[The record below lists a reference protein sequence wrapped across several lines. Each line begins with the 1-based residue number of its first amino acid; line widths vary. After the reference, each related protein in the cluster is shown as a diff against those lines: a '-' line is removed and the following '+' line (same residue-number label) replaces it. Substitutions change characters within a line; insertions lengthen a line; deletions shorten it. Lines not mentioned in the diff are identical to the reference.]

1 MKIHIIGI
9 DCATQANKVGLAHG
23 FVKDNCL
30 IIDEVTKSTGKECVR
45 DIVTKWVDAGAKTL
59 FAIDAPLGWPKPL
72 SEQLINHSAGDSLNI
87 ESNTLF
93 RRDTDKFIK
102 DKIGKQSLDV
112 GADRIARTAH
122 AALKLLSDVAEKIGC
137 QIPLA
142 WASELSSNVS
152 AIEVYPA
159 ATLKRLEYLSS
170 GYKKKENTKQR
181 REIFNAISKDIT
193 FNSVTSQMINDDDVL
208 DAAICVL
215 SGYHFITD
223 QCFPPNNHELAKK
236 EGWIWVKN

>member
-9 DCATQANKVGLAHG
+9 DCATQPNKVGLAHG
-23 FVKDNCL
+23 FIKDNCL
-30 IIDEVTKSTGKECVR
+30 VIDEVTKSTGKERVR
-45 DIVTKWVDAGAKTL
+45 DTVTKWIDAKTL
-59 FAIDAPLGWPKPL
+59 LAIDAPLGWPKSL
-72 SEQLINHSAGDSLNI
+72 GEQLINHSAGDSLNM
-87 ESNTLF
+87 ESHTLF

-102 DKIGKQSLDV
+102 DNIGQQSLDV

-122 AALKLLSDVAEKIGC
+122 AALNLLSEVAEKIGC

-193 FNSVTSQMINDDDVL
+193 FNSGTSQMINDDDVL

-215 SGYHFITD
+215 SGYHFITN
-223 QCFPPNNHELAKK
+223 QCFLLSDN
-236 EGWIWVKN
+236 